1 MGGLDKVQKGK
12 IYIDG
17 NKITKVPTARRDKI
31 RSLKIGYVFQNY
43 HLLSHLT
50 VSQNVAMVLKMM
62 GMKKKDE
69 ITKRVNY
76 VLEVLGMY
84 PYRNRLSYM
93 LSGGQK
99 QRVAIARAIVKN
111 PNIII
116 ADEPTGNLDSKNT
129 IEIMNILKTISK
141 EKLVILVTH
150 EKELAKFYASRIIK
164 VVDGKIVSDEPNE
177 NEEELDYRMYHNIYL
192 KDMPYHDT
200 IGKNGIQIEYYGE
213 KEEEISIT
221 MAMKN
226 GNLYIQS
233 NKKIEPVDENSSI
246 ELIDDHYKK
255 MSKEIY
261 EKYRFHPEEV
271 LDDSYKK
278 RYASIYHLFSMLV
291 EGTKKIFH
299 YSALKKIL
307 LLGFFISAMFI
318 VYAISSIFGA
328 SNIKDEKFVTTN
340 RDYLS
345 VISFQ
350 NKVDDYVTYENLEF
364 IDYMLP
370 GDSKMDFEITYP
382 DYYQTARATQN
393 ISVSVAAIHR
403 LDKQDILYGRMPE
416 NNQEVVLDTMVFD
429 QIFYNVTPRQ
439 LGINTKEQF
448 IGRKLKLGS
457 IFTSNSVSN
466 ETELPAFTIVGITD
480 KKSPSIYLAKENF
493 INMLAMNQKNQRRNY
508 TEQGNNDVKLVDVN
522 LVQDEITLKKGRM
535 PNNDYEIIVN
545 NNYEGQMK
553 LNKTIDAV
561 VNGQKLKVVGYYENK
576 YGKEEYYANPNTIKY
591 QVIENS
597 QNLSICPKEKN
608 QTMSYFLNNHNNI
621 EDTYQRDKTAYIQK
635 MKPQILASIT
645 VSGVILLI
653 SLIEIFLMIRSSFLS
668 RKKEVGILRAI
679 GVKRSDIYKLFLG
692 EILAIDL
699 FVSLPGIVFMS
710 YIVKQLSVTTYL
722 GSQFVFHAGVVEISI
737 AIVFVFHIIIRIT
750 TSIPYPKKNTGRN
763 FECK

>member
-1 MGGLDKVQKGK
+1 MLNAIGGLDKVQKGK

-17 NKITKVPTARRDKI
+17 DKITKVPTARRDKI
-31 RSLKIGYVFQNY
+31 RSLKIGYIFQNY
-43 HLLSHLT
+43 HLLNHLT
-50 VSQNVAMVLKMM
+50 VSQNVALVLKMI
-62 GMKKKDE
+62 GIKKKDE
-69 ITKRVNY
+69 IAKRVNY
-76 VLEVLGMY
+76 VLEILGMY
-84 PYRNRLSYM
+84 PYRNRLSFM

-164 VVDGKIVSDEPNE
+164 VVDGKIISDEKNE

-192 KDMPYHDT
+192 KDMPYHET
-200 IGKNGIQIEYYGE
+200 IKQKEIQIEYYGE
-213 KEEEISIT
+213 KQEDIFIT

-233 NKKIEPVDENSSI
+233 NQKVESVDENSSI
-246 ELIDDHYKK
+246 ELVDDHYKK

-271 LDDSYKK
+271 LNDSNKK
-278 RYASIYHLFSMLV
+278 RYASIYHLFSMLL

-299 YSALKKIL
+299 YSTLKKIL

-350 NKVDDYVTYENLEF
+350 NKVEDYLAYENLDF
-364 IDYMLP
+364 IDYILP

-382 DYYQTARATQN
+382 DYYQTARATQTIN
-393 ISVSVAAIHR
+393 VSIVGIHR
-403 LDKQDILYGRMPE
+403 LEKQDLIYGRMPE
-416 NNQEVVLDTMVFD
+416 NNQEIVLDTMVFD

-439 LGINTKEQF
+439 LGITTKEQF
-448 IGRKLKLGS
+448 MGRQLRLGGE
-457 IFTSNSVSN
+457 FTSSANN
-466 ETELPAFTIVGITD
+466 GTELPEFTIVGITD

-493 INMLAMNQKNQRRNY
+493 INMLAMNQKNQRMNY
-508 TEQGNNDVKLVDVN
+508 TEQGNNDIKLVDVN

-535 PNNDYEIIVN
+535 PEGDYEIIVN
-545 NNYEGQMK
+545 HSFSSQMK
-553 LNKTIDAV
+553 LNKTIDAT
-561 VNGQKLKVVGYYENK
+561 VNGQKLKVVGYYESK
-576 YGKEEYYANPNTIKY
+576 YGKEEYYANPNTVKY

-597 QNLSICPKEKN
+597 QNLVICPKDKA
-608 QTMSYFLNNHNNI
+608 QTISYFLDNHNNI
-621 EDTYQRDKTAYIQK
+621 EDTYQRDRNAYIQK

-645 VSGVILLI
+645 VSGVILFI

-679 GVKRSDIYKLFLG
+679 GVKKSDIYKLFLG

-699 FVSLPGIVFMS
+699 FVSLPGIAFMS
-710 YIVKQLSVTTYL
+710 YIVKHLSMTSYL
-722 GSQFVFHAGVVEISI
+722 GSQFVFHAGVVEISV
-737 AIVFVFHIIIRIT
+737 AIVFIIHIIIRT
-750 TSIPYPKKNTGRN
+750 TTRIPYLKKNTS
-763 FECK
+763 

>member
-1 MGGLDKVQKGK
+1 MDKVQKGK

-17 NKITKVPTARRDKI
+17 YKITKVPTRKRDKI
-31 RSLKIGYVFQNY
+31 RSLKVGYVFQNY

-50 VSQNVAMVLKMM
+50 VFENVALVLKMM
-62 GMKKKDE
+62 GIKKKEE
-69 ITKRVNY
+69 IAKRVNY

-84 PYRNRLSYM
+84 SYRNRLSYM

-164 VVDGKIVSDEPNE
+164 VVDGKIVSDELNE
-177 NEEELDYRMYHNIYL
+177 KEEELDYRMYHNIYL

-200 IGKNGIQIEYYGE
+200 IRKKGIQIEYYGE
-213 KEEEISIT
+213 KEDEISIT

-233 NKKIEPVDENSSI
+233 NQKIEPVDENSSI
-246 ELIDDHYKK
+246 ELVDDHYKK

-271 LDDSYKK
+271 LTDRYKK
-278 RYASIYHLFSMLV
+278 RYASVYHLFSMLS

-318 VYAISSIFGA
+318 VYAISNIFGA

-350 NKVDDYVTYENLEF
+350 NKVDDYLTYENLEF
-364 IDYMLP
+364 IDYILP
-370 GDSKMDFEITYP
+370 GDSKMDFEMTYP
-382 DYYQTARATQN
+382 DYYQTARAVQDIN
-393 ISVSVAAIHR
+393 VSVVASHR
-403 LDKQDILYGRMPE
+403 LNEQDIICGRMP
-416 NNQEVVLDTMVFD
+416 QTAKEVVLDSIVFD
-429 QIFYNVTPRQ
+429 QMISSMMPKQ
-439 LGINTKEQF
+439 LGITTKEQF
-448 IGRKLKLGS
+448 IGRQIKLGS
-457 IFTSNSVSN
+457 MFNSSSGEN
-466 ETELPAFTIVGITD
+466 ETKLPAFTIVGITD
-480 KKSPSIYLAKENF
+480 KKSPSIYVAKENF
-493 INMLAMNQKNQRRNY
+493 INMLAMDQKNQKRNY
-508 TEQGNNDVKLVDVN
+508 TEQGNNDIKLVDVN

-535 PNNDYEIIVN
+535 PNNDYEIIVSN
-545 NNYEGQMK
+545 SYASQMK
-553 LNKTIDAV
+553 LNKTIDKT

-576 YGKEEYYANPNTIKY
+576 YGKDEYYSNENTIKY

-597 QNLSICPKEKN
+597 QNLVICPKDKL
-608 QTMSYFLNNHNNI
+608 QTINYFLDNHNNI
-621 EDTYQRDKTAYIQK
+621 EDTYKRDKTVYIQR
-635 MKPQILASIT
+635 MKPQIMASIT
-645 VSGVILLI
+645 ISGVILLI

-679 GVKRSDIYKLFLG
+679 GVKKSDIYKLFLG

-699 FVSLPGIVFMS
+699 FVSLPGILFMS
-710 YIVKQLSVTTYL
+710 YIVKQLSNTSYL
-722 GSQFVFHAGVVEISI
+722 GSQFVFNIGVIEISI
-737 AIVFVFHIIIRIT
+737 LIVFAFHIIIRIIT
-750 TSIPYPKKNTGRN
+750 RISYLTKNTSRN
-763 FECK
+763 FKWKCD